1 MTTRHRSKRRLRTI
15 WRIPDDLW
23 AQLKPLLPPEK
34 SPGTNGRP
42 VVPFRQVMDG
52 ILYVLRT
59 GCQWKALPREY
70 GSGSTCHRRF
80 QAWVEAGIF
89 ERLWAKLLTR
99 YDELRGIQWRWQSL
113 DSAMVKAPLGGRKTG
128 PNPTDRGKLGTKR
141 HTLTDQRG
149 TPLAV
154 VVTGANCHDMKA
166 ATTTLDSVAV
176 RRPRPTLEE
185 PQHLCLDK
193 GYDYPEIEAA
203 VRKRQYTPHL
213 RHRGE
218 CPPRRRRHPARR
230 WVVERTGAWHNR
242 FRKLLIRFEKRM
254 ENYRGLVHFACAL
267 IVYRLT
273 VL

>member
-1 MTTRHRSKRRLRTI
+1 VALAIARQRHGQG
-15 WRIPDDLW
+15 
-23 AQLKPLLPPEK
+23 A
-34 SPGTNGRP
+34 
-42 VVPFRQVMDG
+42 F
-52 ILYVLRT
+52 
-59 GCQWKALPREY
+59 
-70 GSGSTCHRRF
+70 
-80 QAWVEAGIF
+80 
-89 ERLWAKLLTR
+89 
-99 YDELRGIQWRWQSL
+99 
-113 DSAMVKAPLGGRKTG
+113 GGAHTG

-149 TPLAV
+149 APLAV

-166 ATTTLDSVAV
+166 ATITLDSLAV
-176 RRPRPTLEE
+176 QRPRPTSEH

-203 VRKRQYTPHL
+203 VRKRHYTIHL

-218 CPPRRRRHPARR
+218 CVPRHRRHPARR
-230 WVVERTGAWHNR
+230 WVVERTGSWHNR

-273 VL
+273 VLG